1 MTEARSNYRILIV
14 DDEVGYTD
22 VLSRRLRKRGFSVEC
37 ASSGKE
43 AVQKLREG
51 SFDIAIVD
59 LKMEDLNG
67 LEVLRIFRIMEP
79 SMPVIMLTGH
89 GSEEAAAA
97 GRELGAFEYLGKP
110 CDFDTL
116 LQVIKKAVSGQKGGE
131 HD

>member
-1 MTEARSNYRILIV
+1 MVEDRNNGRILIV

-22 VLSRRLRKRGFSVEC
+22 VLSRRLKKRGFHVEC

-43 AVQKLREG
+43 ALNKLRSG
-51 SFDIAIVD
+51 SFDVVVLD

-89 GSEEAAAA
+89 GSEEAARA
-97 GRELGAFEYLGKP
+97 GKELGAFDYLGKP

-116 LQVIKKAVSGQKGGE
+116 LQVIKKALSHRKGGE
-131 HD
+131 A